1 MKRKELERKL
11 NKLAKEH
18 GETAIWT
25 EGGNHSKVSIQG
37 IETTVPRHSEVNE
50 LPGLFTQARRL
61 DQVDGMVRDA
71 ARMLGREVGMVAVD
85 PKLSEEDER
94 MIDELLAARREATE
108 ARAKASRL
116 TAGAVDALRGQGM
129 TVRDVADII
138 GITPQRVSALANA

>member
-1 MKRKELERKL
+1 MSEPMNVTAVAERS
-11 NKLAKEH
+11 
-18 GETAIWT
+18 
-25 EGGNHSKVSIQG
+25 GNWWAV
-37 IETTVPRHSEVNE
+37 EVPEI
-50 LPGLFTQARRL
+50 PGLFTQARRL

-71 ARMLGREVGMVAVD
+71 ARMLGREVGMVTVD

-108 ARAKASRL
+108 AGAKASRL

>member
-1 MKRKELERKL
+1 MSEPMNVTAVAERS
-11 NKLAKEH
+11 
-18 GETAIWT
+18 
-25 EGGNHSKVSIQG
+25 GNWWAV
-37 IETTVPRHSEVNE
+37 EVPEI
-50 LPGLFTQARRL
+50 PGLFTQARRL

-71 ARMLGREVGMVAVD
+71 ARMLGREVGMVTVD

-116 TAGAVDALRGQGM
+116 TAGAVDALRGKGM

>member
-1 MKRKELERKL
+1 MSEPMNVTAVAERS
-11 NKLAKEH
+11 
-18 GETAIWT
+18 
-25 EGGNHSKVSIQG
+25 GNWWAV
-37 IETTVPRHSEVNE
+37 EVPEI
-50 LPGLFTQARRL
+50 PGLFTQARRL

-71 ARMLGREVGMVAVD
+71 ARMLGREVGMVTVD
-85 PKLSEEDER
+85 PKLSEEGER